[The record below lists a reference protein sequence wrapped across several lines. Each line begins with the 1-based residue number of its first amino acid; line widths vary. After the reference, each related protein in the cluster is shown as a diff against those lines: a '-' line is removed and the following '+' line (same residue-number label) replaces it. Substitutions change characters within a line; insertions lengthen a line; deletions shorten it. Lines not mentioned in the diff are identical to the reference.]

1 MNDLILGRR
10 LKIAVLKISYEV
22 KLQWVIKID
31 VFAIWKNI
39 LFIVHSIIHDGG
51 GLALPPSLYLKQKTK
66 NKTAHKTKTNRNK
79 SKTANAT
86 RNSTL
91 VRKKNIK
98 IGQML

>member
-31 VFAIWKNI
+31 VFAIWKNV

-66 NKTAHKTKTNRNK
+66 QHTKQKPTEINQK
-79 SKTANAT
+79 QPTQPEI
-86 RNSTL
+86 L
-91 VRKKNIK
+91 H
-98 IGQML
+98 